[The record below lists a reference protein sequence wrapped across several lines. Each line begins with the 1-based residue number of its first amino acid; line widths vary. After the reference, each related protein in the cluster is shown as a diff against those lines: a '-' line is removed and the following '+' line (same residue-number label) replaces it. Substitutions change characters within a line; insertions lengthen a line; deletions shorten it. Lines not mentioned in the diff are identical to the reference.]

1 MKWIISYFD
10 FTKGERIAS
19 LILIS
24 LIIIVLVLPYLI
36 KPRPPVPSD
45 FSLLMAIAADTTYN
59 KSSFGQNEFKQQDII
74 YKNFDPNTASEEE
87 LISLGFKSY
96 LAKRILKFRKSGA
109 VFRKP
114 EDLYKLYGIDSQHV
128 ANLIPYIKIATKDE
142 KYVSSNIYKKEYPKS
157 KTFEIVELNTADTN
171 ALIALPGIGS
181 KLAKRILAF
190 RDKLGGFYSVD
201 QLDEVYGI
209 MPEYLENIK
218 KKVRVDKNL
227 IKLLPI
233 NSATKEIL
241 NTHPY
246 IGYKAANIILN
257 YRKQHGSFKNEI
269 DLNKCM
275 VISQE
280 NLNKLKNYIIYD

>member
-24 LIIIVLVLPYLI
+24 LIILVLVLPYLV
-36 KPRPPVPSD
+36 KPKPPVPSD
-45 FSLLMAIAADTTYN
+45 FSLLMAIAADSTYN
-59 KSSFGQNEFKQQDII
+59 NSSGASELSQKDII
-74 YKNFDPNTASEEE
+74 YKNFDPNTATEEE
-87 LISLGFKSY
+87 LVSLGFKSY
-96 LAKRILKFRKSGA
+96 LAKRIVKFRNSGA

-114 EDLYKLYGIDSQHV
+114 EDLFKLYGIDSQHL
-128 ANLIPYIKIATKDE
+128 AKLIPYMKIEKHEE
-142 KYVSSNIYKKEYPKS
+142 KYVSANTYKKEYPKS

-190 RDKLGGFYSVD
+190 RDTLGGFYSVD

-218 KKVRVDKNL
+218 KKVRVDNNL
-227 IKLLPI
+227 IKLLHI
-233 NSATKEIL
+233 NTATKEIL

-257 YRKQHGSFKNEI
+257 YRKQHGSFKNEF